1 MYERKDYF
9 YEKAKKSG
17 LRARSSYKLIE
28 IQNKYKIIKK
38 NDSVLDIGCAPGS
51 WLQIIKKFTKGNI
64 LGVDLVNVK
73 PLKGV
78 DFIQMDVTDVE
89 FVPLIKEKYGLFNV
103 IVSDIAPKTSG
114 VRARDQALSYEL
126 SRMSFIVAT
135 KLLKKGGNFVVK
147 TFQSQD
153 TDDLFK
159 EIKQSFTFVK
169 RYIPESTRRSSKE
182 LYIIA
187 TGFKL

>member
-9 YEKAKKSG
+9 YEKARKSG

-64 LGVDLVNVK
+64 LGVDLVKVK

-78 DFIQMDVTDVE
+78 DFIQMDVTDSE

-159 EIKQSFTFVK
+159 EIKKSFTFVK

>member
-9 YEKAKKSG
+9 YEKARKSG

-64 LGVDLVNVK
+64 LGVDLVKVK

-78 DFIQMDVTDVE
+78 DFIQMDVTDSE

-159 EIKQSFTFVK
+159 EIKKSFTFVK

-182 LYIIA
+182 LYVVA

>member
-159 EIKQSFTFVK
+159 EIKKSFTFVK

>member
-78 DFIQMDVTDVE
+78 DFIQMDVTDSE

-159 EIKQSFTFVK
+159 EIKKSFTFVK

-182 LYIIA
+182 LYVVA

>member
-159 EIKQSFTFVK
+159 EIKKSFTFVK

-182 LYIIA
+182 LYVVA

>member
-9 YEKAKKSG
+9 YEKARKSG

-78 DFIQMDVTDVE
+78 DFIQMDVTDSE

-126 SRMSFIVAT
+126 SRMSFIVAA

-159 EIKQSFTFVK
+159 EIKKSFTFVK